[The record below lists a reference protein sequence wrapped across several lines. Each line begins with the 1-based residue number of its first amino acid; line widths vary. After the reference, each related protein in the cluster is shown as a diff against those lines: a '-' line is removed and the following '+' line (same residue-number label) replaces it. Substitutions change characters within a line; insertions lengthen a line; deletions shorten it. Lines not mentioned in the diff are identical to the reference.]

1 MFVCPAC
8 SSELNRTAAPQGIVW
23 VCPACNGRALNVSL
37 LRRLVDRPHF
47 NRIWQTAWEGAV
59 HTDRKCPCCQKPMVE
74 VPVNPP
80 QDSLVLDAC
89 KSCEFVWFD
98 ASELEKIPAPPRQP
112 TAEEQFRK
120 LAPQAREMLAIQKVQ
135 SIAEQARREEGSSLG
150 EPVTW
155 LDVLPS
161 IVELLNVL

>member
-1 MFVCPAC
+1 M
-8 SSELNRTAAPQGIVW
+8 
-23 VCPACNGRALNVSL
+23 
-37 LRRLVDRPHF
+37 
-47 NRIWQTAWEGAV
+47 

-80 QDSLVLDAC
+80 PDPLVLDAC

-120 LAPQAREMLAIQKVQ
+120 LPAEARELIVIQKVR
-135 SIAEQARREEGSSLG
+135 SIADQARREEALSSA
-150 EPVTW
+150 EPGTW
-155 LDVLPS
+155 LDVLPA
-161 IVELLNVL
+161 IVALFTD